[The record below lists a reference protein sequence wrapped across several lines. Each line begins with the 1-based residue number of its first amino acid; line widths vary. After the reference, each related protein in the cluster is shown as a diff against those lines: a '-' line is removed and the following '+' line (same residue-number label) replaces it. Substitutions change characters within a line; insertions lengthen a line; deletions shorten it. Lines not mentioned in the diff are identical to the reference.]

1 MFRHIQMAA
10 YARMGFKEA
19 KRLLI
24 HALQNVACQHDTW
37 KNAYAKNLLQTGR
50 ISAER
55 LCEIVK
61 RCQGQDHR
69 TSPHHGDRN
78 VEVHI
83 LVREGWYLKFYF
95 PTPESAVVIS
105 VHQSE

>member
-1 MFRHIQMAA
+1 MFRHMQMAGN
-10 YARMGFKEA
+10 ARMGFKEA
-19 KRLLI
+19 KRRLI
-24 HALQNVACQHDTW
+24 EALQNVAYQHDTR
-37 KNAYAKNLLQTGR
+37 KNAYAKNMLQTGR

-61 RCQGQDHR
+61 RCQGQDHQ

-83 LVREGWYLKFYF
+83 LVREGWYLKFYS
-95 PTPESAVVIS
+95 PPLKARLSSAFI
-105 VHQSE
+105 

>member
-1 MFRHIQMAA
+1 MFRHMQMAGF
-10 YARMGFKEA
+10 ARMGFKEA
-19 KRLLI
+19 KRRLI
-24 HALQNVACQHDTW
+24 HALQNVAYQHDTR

-83 LVREGWYLKFYF
+83 LVREGWYLKF
-95 PTPESAVVIS
+95 
-105 VHQSE
+105 